1 MEFYHL
7 TQFVAV
13 AEELHFRRAAV
24 RLGMKQPPLSQSI
37 RRLEVLLGIT
47 LFERSKRSVSLT
59 SAGIVLLDEARRIL
73 KQVEQTKEKTKRAA
87 SSGEHRLRV
96 GFTPISMF
104 TALPRVVQQFRARW
118 PHIEI
123 TLEERQ
129 THPQIELMKEGK
141 QDVGILY
148 RHSNDSR
155 GLASLLIE
163 RSPLVIA
170 LPAKH
175 PLTSRK
181 RLELSELSNE
191 EFVSYDPTLNPDA
204 HSMFSAAC
212 RHARFVPNVVQY
224 ANQTYTIL
232 SLVANDVGISLIGK
246 NARSIGLRGVV
257 FLPVTGIPD
266 DLNPQTVLAWPTES
280 NLPGLRP
287 FIGLFEEVLQ
297 AEAKRSRP
305 SRSVRN

>member
-1 MEFYHL
+1 MEFHHL
-7 TQFVAV
+7 AQFVAV

-37 RRLEVLLGIT
+37 RRLETLLGIT
-47 LFERSKRSVSLT
+47 LFERSKRAVSLT
-59 SAGIVLLDEARRIL
+59 KAGIVLLDEARRIL

-87 SSGEHRLRV
+87 SSGGHRLRV

-104 TALPRVVQQFRARW
+104 TALPRVVQQFRTRW

-129 THPQIELMKEGK
+129 TYPQIELLREGK

-148 RHSNDSR
+148 RHSDDTQ
-155 GLASLLIE
+155 GLTSLLIE

-170 LPAKH
+170 LPTGH
-175 PLTSRK
+175 PLASRK
-181 RLELSELSNE
+181 RLALSDLSKE
-191 EFVSYDPTLNPDA
+191 AFVSYDPNLNPDA
-204 HSMFSAAC
+204 HAMFSAAC
-212 RHARFVPNVVQY
+212 RHASFVPDVVQY

-232 SLVANDVGISLIGK
+232 SLVANDVGIALIGK

-257 FLPVTGIPD
+257 FVPVTGIPD

-280 NLPGLRP
+280 SLPGLRP

-297 AEAKRSRP
+297 AEVKRASPLRA
-305 SRSVRN
+305 VRR